1 MQRHKLILVAL
12 ASLLAA
18 ACGGSSYPSAHA
30 PVAGGSTSTSSAP
43 ESVDAEPGAPPEPM
57 AGGSAAKS
65 AARPSAAGA
74 MGGADADR
82 APMRSEPSPEE
93 RPGLG
98 TTFGETRESHVSTAP
113 FFREDPGSP
122 LAVASLFYNDA
133 RGARAMARH
142 SGFADRGN
150 SAVSVLG
157 GALTVQ
163 LLDASG
169 RPLRGLEGG
178 GRTYAIGDAG
188 QRYIIEIRN
197 HTRNR
202 VEAVA
207 TVDGLDVIDG
217 RPGSFSK
224 RGYIVGPFATVDID
238 GFRRSED
245 TVAAFRFG
253 SVRNSYAAR
262 KGNDRNVGVIG
273 VAFFEE
279 QDSRFPWTDEEI
291 NRRHSADPF
300 PGRFATPPPSRF

>member
-1 MQRHKLILVAL
+1 MTRHKLILVAL
-12 ASLLAA
+12 SSLLAA
-18 ACGGSSYPSAHA
+18 ACGGSTYPSAHA
-30 PVAGGSTSTSSAP
+30 PVAGGTPSAP
-43 ESVDAEPGAPPEPM
+43 EAAEQAAPGGAPIAANDARGPAP
-57 AGGSAAKS
+57 SA
-65 AARPSAAGA
+65 PSAASA
-74 MGGADADR
+74 MGGADAEG
-82 APMRSEPSPEE
+82 APLKRSEAAPEE

-98 TTFGETRESHVSTAP
+98 TTFGETHESHVSTSP
-113 FFREDPGSP
+113 FFREDPDSP
-122 LAVASLFYNDA
+122 LAVASLFYND
-133 RGARAMARH
+133 RQGARAMARRG
-142 SGFADRGN
+142 GFAERGDGMI
-150 SAVSVLG
+150 SVLN

-169 RPLRGLEGG
+169 NPLPGLEGG
-178 GRTYAIGDAG
+178 GRTYAIGEAG

-217 RPGSFSK
+217 RSGSFSK
-224 RGYIVGPFATVDID
+224 RGYIVGPFSTVDID

-253 SVRNSYAAR
+253 SVRGSYAAR

-279 QDSRFPWTDEEI
+279 QNSRFPWTDEEI
-291 NRRHSADPF
+291 DRRHSADPF
-300 PGRFATPPPSRF
+300 PGRFASPPPSRF

>member
-30 PVAGGSTSTSSAP
+30 PVSEGARNASASPVAAESSAP
-43 ESVDAEPGAPPEPM
+43 GAPM
-57 AGGSAAKS
+57 AADQDVAESA
-65 AARPSAAGA
+65 PSAAGGA
-74 MGGADADR
+74 FRSAGADRGA
-82 APMRSEPSPEE
+82 MKRSEPSPDE

-113 FFREDPGSP
+113 FFREDPDSP

-133 RGARAMARH
+133 RGARAMARR
-142 SGFADRGN
+142 SGFVERGTG
-150 SAVSVLG
+150 AVSVLN
-157 GALTVQ
+157 GALSVR

-169 RPLRGLEGG
+169 RPLRGLEGA
-178 GRTYAIGDAG
+178 GRTYAIGEAG

-217 RPGSFSK
+217 RAGSFSK
-224 RGYIVGPFATVDID
+224 RGYIVAPFATVDID

-253 SVRNSYAAR
+253 SVRGSYAAR
-262 KGNDRNVGVIG
+262 KGNDRNVGVVGI
-273 VAFFEE
+273 AFFEE
-279 QDSRFPWTDEEI
+279 QNSRFPWTGEEI
-291 NRRHSADPF
+291 DRRHSADPF
-300 PGRFATPPPSRF
+300 PGRFSTPPPNRF